1 MNHRG
6 KTRPGSIR
14 PGAREGEA
22 GQLQGARNSCVI
34 IEQAKGALARTHD
47 IDVDTAFTL
56 LRTYAQNHNRKLTDV
71 AHAVL
76 ADPASVPDLARQLLQ
91 PPHQRR

>member
-47 IDVDTAFTL
+47 IDVDTAFAL
-56 LRTYAQNHNRKLTDV
+56 LRRYARNHNRKLADV
-71 AHAVL
+71 ARAVL
-76 ADPASVPDLARQLLQ
+76 ADPAGIAGPARHPPQ
-91 PPHQRR
+91 PPHQPR